1 MMDDLK
7 RNLAPITAEGWAEID
22 QTAADTLKSVLA
34 ARRVVDFNG
43 PLGYR
48 HDAIATGRVTRLTE
62 PVFEGV
68 DARSREV
75 LPMVELRAD
84 FDIAVRELDD
94 LARGA
99 PDADIDSVIEAARN
113 IAMAED
119 RMVFHGYGAAGVEGI
134 MERAGDSVGP
144 APEDAAAWPR
154 VIAEGLDRLTAV
166 GAHGPYALVVS
177 SDLYTRLQSAVTT
190 EGRRV
195 LDHVQ
200 RLLDGPVIPC
210 RSLDGGVLMSTRGG
224 DFELF
229 VGRDFAIGYSSHDAE
244 RVRLYIQETLTFRVI
259 GDEAALS
266 LPVASG

>member
-1 MMDDLK
+1 MDDLK
-7 RNLAPITAEGWAEID
+7 RNLAPISSEAWAEID
-22 QTAADTLKSVLA
+22 ATAADTLKSVLA

-48 HDAIATGRVTRLTE
+48 HDAVATGRVSKLKK
-62 PVFEGV
+62 PLFEGV

-84 FDIAVRELDD
+84 FEISMDELDD

-99 PDADIDSVIEAARN
+99 ADADIDSVIEAARN

-119 RMVFHGYGAAGVEGI
+119 RMVFHGYAAAGVSGI
-134 MERAGDSVGP
+134 MEEAGQVLAE
-144 APEDAAAWPR
+144 APDDATAWPQL
-154 VIAEGLDRLTAV
+154 VAEGLDRMRGV
-166 GAHGPYALVVS
+166 GVHGPYALVVG
-177 SDLYTRLQSAVTT
+177 SDLFTKLQSAVTT
-190 EGRRV
+190 AGRRV
-195 LDHVQ
+195 VDHVQ

-210 RSLDGGVLMSTRGG
+210 RSLDGAVLLSTRGG

-229 VGRDFAIGYSSHDAE
+229 VGRDFAIGYSSHDAD
-244 RVRLYIQETLTFRVI
+244 RVRLYIQETLSFRVI

-266 LPVASG
+266 LPVKSG